1 LRSSLSDRKV
11 GLALSSGA
19 ARGLAHIGVLEVL
32 EREGIPI
39 DMIAGTSMGA
49 IIGATYAQGKNAIQI
64 KEVALDLGW
73 KKLAQMLA
81 LTPPKTGFPS
91 GRKIKVLL
99 KEIIGAMY
107 AQGKNAIQIKEV
119 ALNLRW
125 KKLAQLLALTPP
137 KTGFLS
143 GRKIKPLLKEIIGEV
158 DFADLR
164 MPFACVATD
173 IITGEEVVIKQGPVL
188 EAVIASMS
196 LPVIF
201 KAARWQGRYLVDGG
215 VVNPV
220 PVSVLKDM
228 GADFIIAVNVIS
240 KPSDRAG
247 NDHLEERGQK
257 EMREIKEPGIFSMMM
272 RLVNVASYQVV
283 KSGLIGAD
291 VVIEPK
297 VASIG
302 FADFHRAREC
312 IFQGE
317 LAAQD
322 SVQEIK
328 RRLVG

>member
-73 KKLAQMLA
+73 KKLAQM
-81 LTPPKTGFPS
+81 
-91 GRKIKVLL
+91 
-99 KEIIGAMY
+99 
-107 AQGKNAIQIKEV
+107 
-119 ALNLRW
+119 
-125 KKLAQLLALTPP
+125 LALTPP

-257 EMREIKEPGIFSMMM
+257 EIGEIKEPGIFSMMM

-322 SVQEIK
+322 FVQEIK
-328 RRLVG
+328 RRLAD

>member
-1 LRSSLSDRKV
+1 LLRSSLSDRKV

-32 EREGIPI
+32 EKEGIPI
-39 DMIAGTSMGA
+39 NMIAGTSMGA
-49 IIGATYAQGKNAIQI
+49 IIGA
-64 KEVALDLGW
+64 
-73 KKLAQMLA
+73 
-81 LTPPKTGFPS
+81 
-91 GRKIKVLL
+91 
-99 KEIIGAMY
+99 MY
-107 AQGKNAIQIKEV
+107 AQGKNASQIKEL
-119 ALNLRW
+119 ALDLGWR
-125 KKLAQLLALTPP
+125 KLAQLLALTPT

-143 GRKIKPLLKEIIGEV
+143 GRKIKARLKEIIGEV

-173 IITGEEVVIKQGPVL
+173 IMTGEEVIIKQGPVP

-228 GADFIIAVNVIS
+228 GADFIIAVNVII

-247 NDHLEERGQK
+247 NAHLEERVQK
-257 EMREIKEPGIFSMMM
+257 EMGEVKEPGIFSMMM
-272 RLVNVASYQVV
+272 QLVNVASYQVV
-283 KSGLIGAD
+283 KSSLSGAD
-291 VVIEPK
+291 IVIEPK
-297 VASIG
+297 VAGIG
-302 FADFHRAREC
+302 FGDFRRAREC

-328 RRLVG
+328 RQLAD

>member
-1 LRSSLSDRKV
+1 MLRSSLSDRKV

-19 ARGLAHIGVLEVL
+19 AKGLAHIGVLEVL
-32 EREGIPI
+32 EKEGIPVN
-39 DMIAGTSMGA
+39 MIAGTSMGA
-49 IIGATYAQGKNAIQI
+49 IIGAMYAQGKNASQI

-73 KKLAQMLA
+73 KKLAH
-81 LTPPKTGFPS
+81 
-91 GRKIKVLL
+91 
-99 KEIIGAMY
+99 
-107 AQGKNAIQIKEV
+107 
-119 ALNLRW
+119 
-125 KKLAQLLALTPP
+125 LLALTPP

-143 GRKIKPLLKEIIGEV
+143 GRKIKARLKEIIGEV

-173 IITGEEVVIKQGPVL
+173 IMTGEEVVIKQGPVL

-228 GADFIIAVNVIS
+228 GADFITAVNVIT

-247 NDHLEERGQK
+247 NAHLEERVQK
-257 EMREIKEPGIFSMMM
+257 ETGEVKEPGIFSMMM
-272 RLVNVASYQVV
+272 QLVNVASYQVV
-283 KSGLIGAD
+283 KSSLSGAD
-291 VVIEPK
+291 IVIEPE
-297 VASIG
+297 VVGIG
-302 FADFHRAREC
+302 FGDFRRAREC
-312 IFQGE
+312 IYQGE

-328 RRLVG
+328 RRLAD

>member
-1 LRSSLSDRKV
+1 LLRSSLSERKV

-19 ARGLAHIGVLEVL
+19 AKGLAHIGVLEVL

-73 KKLAQMLA
+73 KKLAQ
-81 LTPPKTGFPS
+81 
-91 GRKIKVLL
+91 
-99 KEIIGAMY
+99 
-107 AQGKNAIQIKEV
+107 
-119 ALNLRW
+119 
-125 KKLAQLLALTPP
+125 LLALTPP

-143 GRKIKPLLKEIIGEV
+143 GQKIKPLLKEIIGEV

-257 EMREIKEPGIFSMMM
+257 EIGEIKEPGIFSMMM

-328 RRLVG
+328 RRLAD